1 MKILIGKVK
10 VNKEVQEFKFEV
22 PDDAT
27 EDEIEEE
34 LYDASRNWVNMW
46 WEESEDKT

>member
-1 MKILIGKVK
+1 MRKLIGKVK
-10 VNKEVQEFKFEV
+10 VNREVQKFEFEV

-46 WEESEDKT
+46 WEESEDEK